1 MLVDII
7 NKTPSVELSQL
18 SEGDFFIWD
27 DHLYQYHSAK
37 KYIGNILVK
46 AYDFNLNMYGSLTNN
61 TVVRVVKFEQIKL
74 TVEL

>member
-27 DHLYQYHSAK
+27 DRLYQYHSAK
-37 KYIGNILVK
+37 KYIDNILVK
-46 AYDFNLNMYGSLTNN
+46 AYNFNLNLYGSLTID